1 MNKQI
6 IDIFNQTQE
15 KLKGSI
21 SVLNI
26 INGSLD
32 LLVNKYNCC
41 LDLGEKAIGYREL
54 YNDIIKK
61 YNRILTSAKK
71 LTTHSVSL
79 SNEIISL
86 HKFAVILFNDLL
98 AFDRKITYRTSEMS
112 QMKDIEER
120 KKQVSLYNLP
130 SVPKHNPTMKGGKK
144 KHRKT
149 KRKNTRKRRHT
160 IKRKG
165 KR

>member
-1 MNKQI
+1 MNKKI

-86 HKFAVILFNDLL
+86 HKFSEILFDDLL
-98 AFDRKITYRTSEMS
+98 AFDKKISKRTIELT
-112 QMKDIEER
+112 QIKDVEER
-120 KKQVSLYNLP
+120 KKRVSIYNLP
-130 SVPKHNPTMKGGKK
+130 SVPKHKPTMKGGR
-144 KHRKT
+144 RKS
-149 KRKNTRKRRHT
+149 RKTRKRT
-160 IKRKG
+160 KTRKG